1 MDTGIYKKDII
12 MKLLG
17 SFGFA
22 FLFIFLA
29 LTANEIILLVG
40 SLSNLN
46 GALSQIIVLFLY
58 RIPIVIVTSA
68 PLAACIGFVIG
79 FLNLN
84 IYDKISKNK
93 RNIVPI
99 IYSVIIIAV
108 FTYIIRDF
116 IMPITV
122 RNLRDLL
129 STISINNIR
138 TVTTS
143 EINSIQLLQ
152 LINEANDDE
161 KRRYILDLSIKF
173 ILPLGV
179 LFSTLFAYSISIIFY
194 QRKKTALCIC
204 ILSSV
209 LYWLIY
215 VYGGNISFIIMWIP
229 NIIFL
234 LISILLI
241 YINFKRKSQR
251 IV

>member
-1 MDTGIYKKDII
+1 MDAEISTKDII

-17 SFGFA
+17 SFSFA

-29 LTANEIILLVG
+29 LSANEIILLVM
-40 SLSNLN
+40 SLNNLN
-46 GALSQIIVLFLY
+46 GTLSQIIALFLY
-58 RIPIVIVTSA
+58 RIPVVIVTSA

-79 FLNLN
+79 FLSLN

-93 RNIVPI
+93 RNIVPV
-99 IYSVIIIAV
+99 IYSGIIIAV
-108 FTYIIRDF
+108 FTYIVRDF

-152 LINEANDDE
+152 VIKEANDDE

-179 LFSTLFAYSISIIFY
+179 LFSTLFAYSISIIFD

-204 ILSSV
+204 ISSSV
-209 LYWLIY
+209 LYWLIL
-215 VYGGNISFIIMWIP
+215 VYGGNISLVLMWIP
-229 NIIFL
+229 NIIYL
-234 LISILLI
+234 LISLLLI
-241 YINFKRKSQR
+241 YINYKKNLKE
-251 IV
+251 

>member
-1 MDTGIYKKDII
+1 MDTGIYKKYII

-17 SFGFA
+17 SFGFT

-29 LTANEIILLVG
+29 LNANEIILLIG
-40 SLSNLN
+40 SLSNLS
-46 GALSQIIVLFLY
+46 GTLSQIIALFLY
-58 RIPIVIVTSA
+58 RVPYVIVMST
-68 PLAACIGFVIG
+68 PLAVCIGFTNGLI
-79 FLNLN
+79 NLN
-84 IYDKISKNK
+84 ISEKLSQNK
-93 RNIVPI
+93 RNIIPVI
-99 IYSVIIIAV
+99 CSGIIIAI
-108 FTYIIRDF
+108 FTYIIIDF

-122 RNLRDLL
+122 RNLRYLL

-152 LINEANDDE
+152 IIRDANDGE
-161 KRRYILDLSIKF
+161 KPRYILELSIKF

-209 LYWLIY
+209 LYCLIF
-215 VYGGNISFIIMWIP
+215 VYGGNISLIIMWIP

-234 LISILLI
+234 FISVLLI
-241 YINFKRKSQR
+241 YINF
-251 IV
+251 